1 MPRYD
6 RGLPEYLDAHR
17 MNFRR
22 CRTMIVEPLEK
33 PHFDL
38 DGLLSGGSGVSFEQS
53 LQVVAAHLPAPC
65 AVDVASCLW
74 LLQCSA
80 EQWQPLPLEPDA
92 RQRVLALLEQGLLV
106 SDDPAYATAAAA
118 EQQVRDSQWWP
129 LSALHYQHSRWD
141 GVDSVGDMERSQLT
155 TAQDLVSNFGPP
167 PAEAPIRRPG
177 AQPLPRC
184 DDDPTQAQLQARA
197 TCRNFDGTR
206 ALPLPMLARLL
217 QQVLMA
223 QAHVE
228 TEPGVRFLKKNI
240 PTAGSLHPLEAY
252 VVARNV
258 ERVPPGLYHYH
269 ATEHELGPIASTP
282 NDLDSFCHCLLAGQH
297 WFASAPV
304 LLILTCRFERTFWKY
319 RSHAKAYR
327 AVTLDAGHVSQAIY
341 SAATAQGLGAFVTA
355 AINEAEAER
364 ALGLQPMAEGALAV
378 CGVGWRATERVTAE
392 LDPLGRVWP
401 VTR

>member
-1 MPRYD
+1 
-6 RGLPEYLDAHR
+6 

-22 CRTMIVEPLEK
+22 CRTMVVEPVERA
-33 PHFDL
+33 HFDL
-38 DGLLSGGSGVSFEQS
+38 DALLAGGSGVGFEQS
-53 LQVVAAHLPAPC
+53 LQVRAAHLPAPC
-65 AVDVASCLW
+65 TVDAVSCLW

-80 EQWQPLPLEPDA
+80 EQWQPLPAEPQA

-106 SDDPAYATAAAA
+106 SDDPAHAGAAAV

-141 GVDSVGDMERSQLT
+141 GVDSVGDMERSQLM
-155 TAQDLVSNFGPP
+155 TAQDLVRSFGPP
-167 PAEAPIRRPG
+167 PAEAPARRSD
-177 AQPLPRC
+177 ARPLPRC
-184 DDDPTQAQLQARA
+184 DDDPMQAQLQARA
-197 TCRNFDGTR
+197 TCRNFDDAR
-206 ALPLPMLARLL
+206 AVPLPMLARLL

-240 PTAGSLHPLEAY
+240 PSAGSLHPLEAY

-258 ERVPPGLYHYH
+258 EGLPPGLYHYH
-269 ATEHELGPIASTP
+269 ATAHELGPIAVP
-282 NDLDSFCHCLLAGQH
+282 PGDLDSFCQRLLAGQH
-297 WFASAPV
+297 WFANAPV
-304 LLILTCRFERTFWKY
+304 QLILVCRFERMFWKY
-319 RSHAKAYR
+319 RGHAKAYR
-327 AVTLDAGHVSQAIY
+327 ALTLDAGHVSQAIY

-364 ALGLQPMAEGALAV
+364 ALGLQPMAEGVLAV
-378 CGVGWRATERVTAE
+378 CGVGWRAAERVTAE
-392 LDPLGRVWP
+392 LDPLGQVWP